1 MKVTEEMVR
10 KIEAALDNDC
20 TVSNRCR
27 VWLRSLLD
35 KRQQLIEERDET
47 WKAKVTNAFDSG
59 WVVREAQ
66 ARRETWEAAIE
77 AAAKFVGDTDNP
89 QGNSYRLL
97 LAGKIRALKMPEPTN
112 APPR

>member
-1 MKVTEEMVR
+1 MKVNDEMVR
-10 KIEAALDNDC
+10 EI
-20 TVSNRCR
+20 
-27 VWLRSLLD
+27 
-35 KRQQLIEERDET
+35 
-47 WKAKVTNAFDSG
+47 DSG
-59 WVVREAQ
+59 WAVREAQ
-66 ARRETWEAAIE
+66 ARREGWEAAME